1 MKPYLTPY
9 TNIKSK
15 WIIELTRKTT
25 KLLDENKGVNLC
37 YLRLGDRF
45 LGITQNDKKKKFK
58 MMTTA

>member
-9 TNIKSK
+9 TKIKSK

-25 KLLDENKGVNLC
+25 KLLEENKGVNLC

-45 LGITQNDKKKKFK
+45 LGITLNDEKKNFK

>member
-1 MKPYLTPY
+1 MKPYLTLY
-9 TNIKSK
+9 TKIKSK

-25 KLLDENKGVNLC
+25 KLLEENKGVNLC

-45 LGITQNDKKKKFK
+45 LGITLNDEKKNFK